1 LRPQAVFALIG
12 LLSLTWVRTGAE
24 AQTVW
29 TATDLEL
36 SGFADVI
43 YSSSGEEGTDD
54 HFMLSQ
60 VELDLAYLL
69 SEKIRADLAIAHREG
84 SFGIGAMTIGFSPAE
99 RIGIC
104 VGQFDVP
111 FGIDYNFFPSPDR
124 KLISAPLATET
135 THRLWNDIGL
145 QLSITSSHVDLTLF
159 AVNGLSDAE
168 VTVVPGGRLSHCFG
182 DLLEVGGS
190 MALGFTDDSD
200 VETGLYGIDFQ
211 LTHGGLYLKGEY
223 IEHSWEMTTEGQS
236 TAGFYL
242 QATVDVDPF
251 FFCARYGGLDSDEPE
266 LDELDRVTV
275 GAGYRVIEQVELRG
289 ECQFHA
295 SGQEDDRLF
304 LQTVASF

>member
-1 LRPQAVFALIG
+1 MRPQAVFALIG

-43 YSSSGEEGTDD
+43 YSSSGEEGTDE
-54 HFMLSQ
+54 HFMLGQ

-69 SEKIRADLAIAHREG
+69 SEQIRADVAIAHHEG
-84 SFGIGAMTIGFSPAE
+84 SFGIGAMTIGFSPIE
-99 RIGIC
+99 GIEIC

-124 KLISAPLATET
+124 KLISAPLATEA
-135 THRLWNDIGL
+135 THQLWNDIGL
-145 QLSITSSHVDLTLF
+145 QLSIISSHFDLTLF
-159 AVNGLSDAE
+159 AVNGLSDTE
-168 VTVVPGGRLSHCFG
+168 VTAVPGGRLSYSFG
-182 DLLEVGGS
+182 NLLEVGGS
-190 MALGFTDDSD
+190 VALGFTDDSE
-200 VETGLYGIDFQ
+200 VEAGLYGVDFQ
-211 LTHGGLYLKGEY
+211 FTCESLYLKGEY
-223 IEHSWEMTTEGQS
+223 IEHTWEMTTEEQS

-266 LDELDRVTV
+266 LDELDQVIL

-289 ECQFHA
+289 ECQLYT
-295 SGQEDDRLF
+295 SGQEDDRLL